1 MKNPATKSASAISAA
16 KRSTESS
23 AARQTIAHTL
33 AAHQNDPKH
42 RFHAPGQK
50 GDGRIGV
57 AAGERLQR
65 FRARAQAN

>member
-1 MKNPATKSASAISAA
+1 MKNPPKKSASAIAAA

-33 AAHQNDPKH
+33 ATDQSDPKH
-42 RFHAPGQK
+42 SFHAPGQK

-65 FRARAQAN
+65 VRARAQAN

>member
-1 MKNPATKSASAISAA
+1 MKNPSKKSASAIAAA

-33 AAHQNDPKH
+33 ATNQSDPKH
-42 RFHAPGQK
+42 RFHAPAQK
-50 GDGRIGV
+50 GDGRTGV

-65 FRARAQAN
+65 VRARAQAN